1 MNLIIG
7 NTSQF
12 FPYFK
17 ERDEKIVGVPSR
29 DFKLDSIGV
38 TEYDRALLIFGE
50 HRTFLDIPYEEY
62 LRVNVDHT
70 LNVINQ
76 IKHQCKTIVVF
87 LTSELWNNHSGAVTL
102 ETPINYNYTHY
113 VKSKDILRD
122 RIIELR
128 EAENL
133 NIIMVYPF
141 NCNSPYRRGE
151 FLFAKF
157 IKLINTKTPIEV
169 GDLDMVRD
177 MPHPKLLVD
186 ACLNSNH
193 DIIIGSGVLTNI
205 RDFYIELLQ
214 NFDMDYNY
222 YVTENKNIFKNY
234 RSVFYYDTN
243 EKYNDLIKDTV
254 EDIKKYLNKNSND
267 KNNR

>member
-1 MNLIIG
+1 
-7 NTSQF
+7 
-12 FPYFK
+12 
-17 ERDEKIVGVPSR
+17 
-29 DFKLDSIGV
+29 
-38 TEYDRALLIFGE
+38 
-50 HRTFLDIPYEEY
+50 
-62 LRVNVDHT
+62 
-70 LNVINQ
+70 
-76 IKHQCKTIVVF
+76 
-87 LTSELWNNHSGAVTL
+87 
-102 ETPINYNYTHY
+102 
-113 VKSKDILRD
+113 
-122 RIIELR
+122 
-128 EAENL
+128 
-133 NIIMVYPF
+133 
-141 NCNSPYRRGE
+141 
-151 FLFAKF
+151 
-157 IKLINTKTPIEV
+157 
-169 GDLDMVRD
+169 